1 LDRSGIVNFDL
12 RKSINNFDEQ
22 ESKYKLMNTRNNQSG
37 FSSSLLKE
45 AEQKST
51 NNILSSILS
60 PGRVLPPKTP
70 DHGSVSAT
78 VSPRT

>member
-1 LDRSGIVNFDL
+1 
-12 RKSINNFDEQ
+12 
-22 ESKYKLMNTRNNQSG
+22 MNTRNNQSG